1 MILIFCSYSPSF
13 EFQFGQGP
21 AAVVGGGHIMGVP
34 QTLTHVQSV
43 RMLYKSV
50 LRLHRGLPAELKA
63 LGDQYVRDEF
73 RRHRDAPAREA
84 GLFLQEWAGYALN
97 LARQL
102 GVRGVK
108 GARPIGTHISEE
120 QLDHLRPEQL
130 VQLYEL
136 FQETQNPSRP
146 PDSASD

>member
-1 MILIFCSYSPSF
+1 M
-13 EFQFGQGP
+13 
-21 AAVVGGGHIMGVP
+21 AVP

-50 LRLHRGLPAELKA
+50 LRLHRGLPVELKA

-73 RRHRDAPAREA
+73 QRHRDASPHEA

-102 GVRGVK
+102 GVRGVR
-108 GARPIGTHISEE
+108 GSQTLGTHISDE
-120 QLDHLRPEQL
+120 QMDHLRPEQL

-136 FQETQNPSRP
+136 FQETQNPSRL
-146 PDSASD
+146 PDSAE

>member
-1 MILIFCSYSPSF
+1 
-13 EFQFGQGP
+13 
-21 AAVVGGGHIMGVP
+21 MGVP

-50 LRLHRGLPAELKA
+50 LRLHRGLPVELKA

-73 RRHRDAPAREA
+73 RRHRDAAPREA

-102 GVRGVK
+102 GVRGVQ
-108 GARPIGTHISEE
+108 GARPIGTYITDE
-120 QLDHLRPEQL
+120 QLDQLRPEQL

-136 FQETQNPSRP
+136 FQETQNPSQP
-146 PDSASD
+146 PDAAN